1 LFFSSTRHLEAPSGT
16 DRKEREFPKKISTC
30 CEMRSVDC
38 DELGEVGEIAVE
50 PGDLELGGK
59 FFFFLWE
66 SGGG

>member
-1 LFFSSTRHLEAPSGT
+1 
-16 DRKEREFPKKISTC
+16 
-30 CEMRSVDC
+30 MRSVDC